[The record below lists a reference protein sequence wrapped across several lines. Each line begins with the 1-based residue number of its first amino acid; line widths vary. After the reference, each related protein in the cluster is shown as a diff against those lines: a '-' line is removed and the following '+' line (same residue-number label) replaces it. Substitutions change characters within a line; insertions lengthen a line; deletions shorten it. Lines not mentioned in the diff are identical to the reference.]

1 MYNFGEKFG
10 TPTTYTYGYS
20 TGAWGD
26 QLTSFNGASIT
37 YDAVGNPLTYYNGST
52 FGWTGRRLTSATK
65 GGASYTFTYDDGGIR
80 QSKTKD
86 GKTTTYYYDGGKLIA
101 ERNNDAAVI
110 YIYDELGR
118 PLGCRVFVFETDA
131 TFNAGYYVYDYWYVC
146 NLQGDV
152 VEMLDTNGN
161 TVAIFSYDPYGNITS
176 KAYSKGSP
184 FAAYSNLYYRGYYY
198 DTDLELYYLNSR
210 YYDANTGRFIS
221 PDTNEVLTIT
231 PLALT
236 DKNLYAYCDNNPV
249 MRTDNGG
256 ECWNWLIGAA
266 VGAITSF
273 VVQVAEDIVTS
284 IKNEKLTVSSWQKYT
299 GAVVGGAVGG
309 AILGGTGN
317 QKLASFASGA
327 VTSVATQGLEKLTT
341 DELDDK
347 SWAEVGVT
355 AVGEGLVS
363 LTLSDFIK
371 VKPWNAGRNSM
382 SAVYRSGLT
391 KLRNKTASRMST
403 KVMGKGLLSSLWGE
417 FPAFVVNAI
426 DNCFRKG

>member
-1 MYNFGEKFG
+1 MG
-10 TPTTYTYGYS
+10 TSPTTYTYGYS

-52 FGWTGRRLTSATK
+52 FGWTGRSLTSATK

-198 DTDLELYYLNSR
+198 DSDLELYYVSSR
-210 YYDANTGRFIS
+210 YYDSQAGRWINADI
-221 PDTNEVLTIT
+221 PE
-231 PLALT
+231 ALT
-236 DKNLYAYCDNNPV
+236 ANLEEFAQYNLFAYCFNNPV
-249 MRTDNGG
+249 NMSDETGAWPSWLKKAIAVVTVAAVVVAATAITVVSCGGGTVAGVAMITTTATLAARTTEVAFLQAKKGKLDGKSGSQIVKDTVESIYDNGSKIVGLTPATKTAGIAVKHNVEASVKKIFG
-256 ECWNWLIGAA
+256 ETQTLNGTLKSPSGK
-266 VGAITSF
+266 AISF
-273 VVQVAEDIVTS
+273 FFVAI
-284 IKNEKLTVSSWQKYT
+284 
-299 GAVVGGAVGG
+299 A
-309 AILGGTGN
+309 
-317 QKLASFASGA
+317 
-327 VTSVATQGLEKLTT
+327 
-341 DELDDK
+341 
-347 SWAEVGVT
+347 WAQT
-355 AVGEGLVS
+355 
-363 LTLSDFIK
+363 II
-371 VKPWNAGRNSM
+371 
-382 SAVYRSGLT
+382 SAVSDDPVTRANERGYAL
-391 KLRNKTASRMST
+391 K
-403 KVMGKGLLSSLWGE
+403 
-417 FPAFVVNAI
+417 
-426 DNCFRKG
+426 

>member
-65 GGASYTFTYDDGGIR
+65 GGKSYTFTYDDGGIR

-198 DTDLELYYLNSR
+198 DRDLELYYLNSR
-210 YYDANTGRFIS
+210 YYDANTGRFVNADGYVSTGQDILG
-221 PDTNEVLTIT
+221 TNMF
-231 PLALT
+231 
-236 DKNLYAYCDNNPV
+236 AYCGNNPV
-249 MRTDNGG
+249 NRCDPNGEVFFTATMCG
-256 ECWNWLIGAA
+256 VTAWKIGAA
-266 VGAITSF
+266 LIALVATVAVTDSVTKNPPAFPKIEVKPKSDAKPKVEEIVPGLPKLPAKDPTHHIVAKKDPRAEEARQILRDVGIEPVTDQRNL
-273 VVQVAEDIVTS
+273 VVLPQSYHVSLHTNAYYNYINERFRQVAGDAAGVE
-284 IKNEKLTVSSWQKYT
+284 
-299 GAVVGGAVGG
+299 
-309 AILGGTGN
+309 
-317 QKLASFASGA
+317 
-327 VTSVATQGLEKLTT
+327 ATLIALKV
-341 DELDDK
+341 EL
-347 SWAEVGVT
+347 
-355 AVGEGLVS
+355 L
-363 LTLSDFIK
+363 F
-371 VKPWNAGRNSM
+371 R
-382 SAVYRSGLT
+382 SAFGIR
-391 KLRNKTASRMST
+391 
-403 KVMGKGLLSSLWGE
+403 W
-417 FPAFVVNAI
+417 
-426 DNCFRKG
+426 D